1 MEKARLERVSSS
13 ERKGKR
19 KRIILEGVG
28 HVAWKSGEGGRG
40 RGGERVC
47 EGGKRRKE
55 VVKAT
60 ERGDIGDILTRSAN

>member
-1 MEKARLERVSSS
+1 MSRGNRG
-13 ERKGKR
+13 R
-19 KRIILEGVG
+19 
-28 HVAWKSGEGGRG
+28 GGRG

>member
-28 HVAWKSGEGGRG
+28 HVAWKSGEGREGERG
-40 RGGERVC
+40 RAC
-47 EGGKRRKE
+47 M
-55 VVKAT
+55 
-60 ERGDIGDILTRSAN
+60 